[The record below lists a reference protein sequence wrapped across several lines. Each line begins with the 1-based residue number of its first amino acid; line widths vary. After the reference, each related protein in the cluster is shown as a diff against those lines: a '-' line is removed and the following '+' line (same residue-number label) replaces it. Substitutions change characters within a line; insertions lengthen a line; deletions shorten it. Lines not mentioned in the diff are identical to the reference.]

1 MKKNYLKAL
10 LYCVPLVFNY
20 SVFAQ
25 KKIDTHD
32 TSYYKTFPHSLTPR
46 FYFSKKYADL
56 TFQSA
61 DGSKDLQYR
70 ANTKLNMGIGAT
82 YNNLTL
88 NVALGFGFLNNKNED
103 RGKSKS
109 LDLQLHLYPN
119 GWAADVLAMHYKGVY
134 AFPKGYASDNSNTY
148 YYRPDIKLNL
158 FGVTAYRVANSNKF
172 SYRAAMVQNEWQKKS
187 AGSLL
192 YGGGIYYSGFQG
204 DSSIIPSKVTAS
216 FLEAGVDNF
225 HFISIGPGV
234 GYAYTVV
241 AAQHLFLMGSLIA
254 NANINFS
261 TAENQSNN
269 AKNNKVSFEPAA
281 VFKAAAGYN
290 GNVWDVSINCASNA
304 FLVKEA
310 AVSKANFL
318 STGNFRLIIAK
329 KIMLNKKS
337 AQ

>member
-1 MKKNYLKAL
+1 MKKKYLKAFIL
-10 LYCVPLVFNY
+10 CLPILISCSL
-20 SVFAQ
+20 FAQ
-25 KKIDTHD
+25 KKADTHD
-32 TSYYKTFPHSLTPR
+32 TSYYKTFLHSLTPR

-70 ANTKLNMGIGAT
+70 ANTKINMGVGAT
-82 YNNLTL
+82 YNNFSL
-88 NVALGFGFLNNKNED
+88 NVAFGFGFLNNNNKD

-109 LDLQLHLYPN
+109 LDLQLHLYPT

-134 AFPKGYASDNSNTY
+134 AYPKGYASYNSNIY

-158 FGVTAYRVANSNKF
+158 FGITAYRVANANRF
-172 SYRAAMVQNEWQKKS
+172 SYRAAMIQNEWQKKS

-192 YGGGIYYSGFQG
+192 YGGGIYYSGLQG
-204 DSSIIPSKVTAS
+204 DTASIIPSKVSGS
-216 FLEAGVDNF
+216 FSQAGVDNF
-225 HFISIGPGV
+225 HFISVGPGV

-254 NANINFS
+254 NANVNFS
-261 TAENQSNN
+261 TDEINST
-269 AKNNKVSFEPAA
+269 KSNKVSFEPAA

-290 GNVWDVSINCASNA
+290 GNVWDISVNCASNA

-310 AVSKANFL
+310 AVAKANFL

-329 KIMLNKKS
+329 KIMLKKK
-337 AQ
+337 

>member
-1 MKKNYLKAL
+1 MKKKFLAAL
-10 LYCVPLVFNY
+10 IFCLPVLINY
-20 SVFAQ
+20 SALAQ
-25 KKIDTHD
+25 KADTHD
-32 TSYYKTFPHSLTPR
+32 STYYKTFPHSLTPR
-46 FYFSKKYADL
+46 FYFSQKYADM

-88 NVALGFGFLNNKNED
+88 NVAFGFGFLNNNIEEK
-103 RGKSKS
+103 GKSKS

-119 GWAADVLAMHYKGVY
+119 GWAADLLAMHYKGVY
-134 AFPKGYASDNSNTY
+134 AYPKRYAADNLNTY

-158 FGVTAYRVANSNKF
+158 FGVTAYRVANAKRF

-204 DSSIIPSKVTAS
+204 DSSIIPSKVSTS
-216 FLEAGVDNF
+216 FSQAGIDNF
-225 HFISIGPGV
+225 HFITIGPGI
-234 GYAYTVV
+234 GYVYTIV
-241 AAQHLFLMGSLIA
+241 AGQHLFLMGSLIA
-254 NANINFS
+254 NANMYFS
-261 TAENQSNN
+261 TDENNN
-269 AKNNKVSFEPAA
+269 AKNNKTSFEPAA
-281 VFKAAAGYN
+281 VYKAAAGYN
-290 GNVWDVSINCASNA
+290 GNVWDVSVNWAGNA

-329 KIMLNKKS
+329 KIMLKKKS
-337 AQ
+337 S

>member
-1 MKKNYLKAL
+1 MKKHYLATL
-10 LYCVPLVFNY
+10 IFCVPVLINY

-25 KKIDTHD
+25 KVDMHD
-32 TSYYKTFPHSLTPR
+32 SSYYKTFPHSLTPR
-46 FYFSKKYADL
+46 FYFSQKYADI

-88 NVALGFGFLNNKNED
+88 NVALGFGFLNNNIEEK
-103 RGKSKS
+103 GKSKS
-109 LDLQLHLYPN
+109 LDFQLHLYPN
-119 GWAADVLAMHYKGVY
+119 GWAADLLAVHYKGVY
-134 AFPKGYASDNSNTY
+134 AYPKGYASDNSNTY

-158 FGVTAYRVANSNKF
+158 FGITAYRVANAKRF

-192 YGGGIYYSGFQG
+192 YGGGIYYSGFHG
-204 DSSIIPSKVTAS
+204 DSGIIPPKVSSS
-216 FLEAGVDNF
+216 FSQAGIDNF
-225 HFISIGPGV
+225 HFIAVGPGV

-254 NANINFS
+254 NANIYIS
-261 TAENQSNN
+261 TDENNN
-269 AKNNKVSFEPAA
+269 AKNNKTSFEPAA

-290 GNVWDVSINCASNA
+290 GNVWDVSVNWAGNA

-310 AVSKANFL
+310 DVSKANFL
-318 STGNFRLIIAK
+318 STGNFRLIFAK
-329 KIMLNKKS
+329 KIMLKEK
-337 AQ
+337 AAK

>member
-1 MKKNYLKAL
+1 MKKKYLKAFIFCL
-10 LYCVPLVFNY
+10 TILISSSL
-20 SVFAQ
+20 FAQ
-25 KKIDTHD
+25 KKADTHD
-32 TSYYKTFPHSLTPR
+32 TSYYKTFLHSLTPR

-61 DGSKDLQYR
+61 DGTKDLQYR

-88 NVALGFGFLNNKNED
+88 NVAFGFGFLNNNIEEK
-103 RGKSKS
+103 GKSKS

-134 AFPKGYASDNSNTY
+134 TYPKSYASYNSNIY

-158 FGVTAYRVANSNKF
+158 FGITAYRVANANKF
-172 SYRAAMVQNEWQKKS
+172 SYRAAMIQNEWQKKS

-204 DSSIIPSKVTAS
+204 DSSIIPSKVSAS
-216 FLEAGVDNF
+216 FSQAGVDNF
-225 HFISIGPGV
+225 HFISVGPGV

-261 TAENQSNN
+261 TDENNN
-269 AKNNKVSFEPAA
+269 TKSSKVSFEPAA

-310 AVSKANFL
+310 AVAKANFL

-329 KIMLNKKS
+329 KIMLNKK
-337 AQ
+337 